1 MAKGNVR
8 IQYNPYNS
16 IPTITKQTAAS
27 ATAIYAGEPV
37 KLSAAGAV
45 DVIQLADNEP
55 VIGTTTQVIG
65 ITQSDSTHTATA
77 VGTVEV
83 NQPLPGIIYAC
94 KATTAANFDTVAEIM
109 ALENDRVLFDL
120 TSTTFTVDENAG
132 DTAISGLQIV
142 GGDPLTQEVYFII
155 RPAAVEGPVA

>member
-1 MAKGNVR
+1 MAKGDISV
-8 IQYNPYNS
+8 YHNPYNS
-16 IPTITKQTAAS
+16 LPTITKQTAAS

-65 ITQSDSTHTATA
+65 ITASDSTHTATA

-83 NQPLPGIIYAC
+83 YLPLPEIIWKC
-94 KATTAANFDTVAEIM
+94 KATTAANFNTRAEIM

-120 TSTTFTVDENAG
+120 VSSTFTVDENGG
-132 DTAISGLQIV
+132 DTATSGLQIV
-142 GGDPLTQEVYFII
+142 GGDPDTQEVYFKI
-155 RPAAVEGPVA
+155 RPSATQGPVA

>member
-8 IQYNPYNS
+8 IYQNPYNS
-16 IPTITKQTAAS
+16 LPTVTKQTAAS

-37 KLSAAGAV
+37 KLSAAGAI
-45 DVIQLADNEP
+45 DVIHLADNEP
-55 VIGTTTQVIG
+55 VIGTTTQMIG
-65 ITQSDSTHTATA
+65 ITATDSTHTSAA

-83 NQPLPGIIYAC
+83 YAPLPGVIYAC
-94 KATTAANFDTVAEIM
+94 KATTAANFNTRAEIM

-120 TSTTFTVDENAG
+120 IGTTFTVDENAG
-132 DTAISGLQIV
+132 DAATSGLQII
-142 GGDPLTQEVYFII
+142 GGDPDTQEVYFII

>member
-8 IQYNPYNS
+8 IQFNPYNS
-16 IPTITKQTAAS
+16 VPTITKQTAAS

-65 ITQSDSTHTATA
+65 ITQSDSTHTASA

-83 NQPLPGIIYAC
+83 YQPLPGIIYAC
-94 KATTAANFDTVAEIM
+94 KASTAANFDTAAEIA

-120 TSTTFTVDENAG
+120 GSGIFTVDENAG
-132 DTAISGLQIV
+132 DTATSGLQIV

-155 RPAAVEGPVA
+155 RPSAVQGPVA

>member
-8 IQYNPYNS
+8 IYQNPYNS
-16 IPTITKQTAAS
+16 LPTITKQTAAS

-45 DVIQLADNEP
+45 DVIHLADNEP
-55 VIGTTTQVIG
+55 VIGTTTQMIG
-65 ITQSDSTHTATA
+65 ITATDSTHTSTA

-83 NQPLPGIIYAC
+83 YAPLPGIIYAC
-94 KATTAANFDTVAEIM
+94 KATTSTNFDTAAEIA

-120 TSTTFTVDENAG
+120 VGTTFTVDENAG
-132 DTAISGLQIV
+132 DTATSGLQIV
-142 GGDPLTQEVYFII
+142 GGNPDTAEVYFII

>member
-1 MAKGNVR
+1 MAKGDVR

-16 IPTITKQTAAS
+16 VPTITKQTAAS

-65 ITQSDSTHTATA
+65 ITQSDATHTAAA

-83 NQPLPGIIYAC
+83 YQPLPGIIYAC
-94 KATTAANFDTVAEIM
+94 KATTAANFDTASEIA

-132 DTAISGLQIV
+132 DTATSGLQIV

-155 RPAAVEGPVA
+155 RPSAVQGPVA

>member
-8 IQYNPYNS
+8 IHQNPYNS
-16 IPTITKQTAAS
+16 LPTITKQTAAS

-37 KLSAAGAV
+37 KLSNAGAV
-45 DVIQLADNEP
+45 DVIHLADNEP

-65 ITQSDSTHTATA
+65 ITATDSTHTATA

-83 NQPLPGIIYAC
+83 YAPLPGIIYAC
-94 KATTAANFDTVAEIM
+94 KATTAANFDTAAEIA

-132 DTAISGLQIV
+132 DTATSGLQIV
-142 GGDPLTQEVYFII
+142 GGNPLTQEVYFII
-155 RPAAVEGPVA
+155 RPAATEGPVA